1 MELSKIFSSLLEK
14 PDVPKF
20 YRDLQSY
27 YHKNNMTQEASAL
40 GFLIENK
47 FGKNNGKSSDD
58 SSFDQK
64 QQGDN

>member
-1 MELSKIFSSLLEK
+1 
-14 PDVPKF
+14 
-20 YRDLQSY
+20 
-27 YHKNNMTQEASAL
+27 MTQEASAL

-58 SSFDQK
+58 SSFNQK